1 MDVRMIFLPV
11 FAMVALTFGLMFWM
25 ASQRTACIK
34 RGEVKM
40 KDMALGQPAWPARV
54 MQIGN
59 AYHNQLQLPLLFYVL
74 VLMAYI
80 TRFADLLFVL
90 MSWVFVVLRYY
101 HAYVH
106 VTSNRVPHR
115 FTVFAASAVVLLAMW
130 VIYAL
135 RLLAGL

>member
-40 KDMALGQPAWPARV
+40 KDMALGQPAWPERV
-54 MQIGN
+54 QQIGN
-59 AYHNQLQLPLLFYVL
+59 AYHNQLQLPMLFYVL
-74 VLMAYI
+74 VIMAYI

-101 HAYVH
+101 HAFVH

-115 FTVFAASAVVLLAMW
+115 FSVFAASAVVLLAMW

-135 RLLAGL
+135 RLLGGL

>member
-40 KDMALGQPAWPARV
+40 KDMALGQPAWPERV
-54 MQIGN
+54 QQIGN

-106 VTSNRVPHR
+106 VTTNRVPHR

-135 RLLAGL
+135 RLLGGL

>member
-40 KDMALGQPAWPARV
+40 KDMALGQPAWPERV
-54 MQIGN
+54 QQIGN

-74 VLMAYI
+74 VILAYL
-80 TRFADLLFVL
+80 TKHADLLFVL
-90 MSWVFVVLRYY
+90 MSWVFVVLRYF

-106 VTSNRVPHR
+106 VTSNHVPNR
-115 FTVFAASAVVLLAMW
+115 FMVFAVGAVLLLAMW
-130 VIYAL
+130 VIYLL
-135 RLLAGL
+135 RLMLLI

>member
-40 KDMALGQPAWPARV
+40 KDMALGQPAWPERV
-54 MQIGN
+54 QQIGN
-59 AYHNQLQLPLLFYVL
+59 AYHNQLQLPMLFYVL
-74 VLMAYI
+74 VIMAYI

-101 HAYVH
+101 HALVH

-115 FTVFAASAVVLLAMW
+115 FSVFAASAVVLLAMW

-135 RLLAGL
+135 RLLGGL